1 MNMLKKIYLMVNS
14 IFHWML
20 IKLLYRNKAKMHI
33 VNAIRGRVYVELMN
47 KSSMFVGR
55 FLMSRGPL
63 YIKFMENAQLR
74 IGDNVFFNHNC
85 SITCAQKI
93 EIGNNCMIANNVVI
107 VDHNHVVTSEGT
119 TSELVS
125 KGISI
130 GNSVWLGANVT
141 ITKGVRIGDGAVI
154 GANSVVLNDVEAH
167 SVYAGVPAR
176 KIRKVEKRKKDGI
189 G

>member
-1 MNMLKKIYLMVNS
+1 MNLLKKIYLGTQS
-14 IFHWML
+14 FFHWIL
-20 IKLLYRNKAKMHI
+20 IKLLYRNRARMH
-33 VNAIRGRVYVELMN
+33 VLNSIRGKFYVELMK
-47 KSSMFVGR
+47 KSSISIGR

-63 YIKFMENAQLR
+63 YIKCMENAQLR

-107 VDHNHVVTSEGT
+107 VDHDHAITTEGS
-119 TSELVS
+119 TSELIS
-125 KGISI
+125 KEISI

-141 ITKGVRIGDGAVI
+141 ITKGVHIGDGAVI
-154 GANSVVLNDVEAH
+154 GANSVVLHDVEAH

-176 KIRKVEKRKKDGI
+176 KIR
-189 G
+189 